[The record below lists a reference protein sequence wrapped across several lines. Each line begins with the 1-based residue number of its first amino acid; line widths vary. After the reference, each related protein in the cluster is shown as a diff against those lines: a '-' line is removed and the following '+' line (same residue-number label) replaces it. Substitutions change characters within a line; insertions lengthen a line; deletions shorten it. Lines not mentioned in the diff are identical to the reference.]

1 MLRHTSQDRH
11 RMHRAVEPLT
21 AALGWVNY
29 SGFFWRFLTTIH
41 PKRNTHKK
49 LPIGT
54 NKEIKEAQRIGSPR
68 TWRTRSA
75 SGSIGRTIKYP
86 KIWPGPAVFIE
97 KYPIHRQAIRNS
109 DKVPVTHQT
118 DFQKPSM
125 AEIHLM
131 EISAT
136 AEIKIKLPRKII
148 IHQREQD
155 QPRGLEQFQA
165 GNPISFIGL
174 DGISDVTLIIKDGH
188 F

>member
-1 MLRHTSQDRH
+1 MSRWTGGPDW
-11 RMHRAVEPLT
+11 AT
-21 AALGWVNY
+21 Y
-29 SGFFWRFLTTIH
+29 KGFCGHFLATIH
-41 PKRNTHKK
+41 PKKNTHRK

-54 NKEIKEAQRIGSPR
+54 NKEIIEAQRIGCSR
-68 TWRTRSA
+68 IWRTRSA
-75 SGSIGRTIKYP
+75 SGSVHRTIKYP
-86 KIWPGPAVFIE
+86 KTWPRPAVFIE
-97 KYPIHRQAIRNS
+97 KYPIHRQAIRNR

-131 EISAT
+131 EITAT

-174 DGISDVTLIIKDGH
+174 DGVSDVTLIIKDC
-188 F
+188 